1 MADQNQDQLYAMRHS
16 LAHIMATAVTTLWP
30 EAKLGVGPVV
40 ENGFYYDID
49 IPNVTISTDDFAK
62 IEAEMKKIIKEDQ
75 TFEKSEMDIDDAIAW
90 AKDSNQPYKEEL
102 LNDLKRS
109 GTTVAKDL
117 DAEEMGTIAGDD
129 SALEKVGFYTNGSF
143 TDLCR
148 GPHVESTGKV
158 GAFKLMRVAGAYWR
172 GNEKNPQMQRL
183 YGVAFETKEEL
194 DVYLEEVEL
203 AKERDHRKLGRELDL
218 FVISDLVGPGLPLFT
233 PRGATVR
240 RLLNELMR
248 QVGSKYGE
256 QRVEIPHIARTKLY
270 ELSGHAQKFEGELFN
285 VDSHYDIEFKMKP
298 VNCPHH
304 IQIYDAQPR
313 SYKELPLSYTE
324 VTMQYRDEKPGQI
337 GGLQRV
343 RAISVDDGHVFLAP
357 ENIEEAIKDMLN
369 IIKEVHTGLGMYGDH
384 WVSLSLR
391 DPDTPDAYIGDEADW
406 EVAEETLKK
415 VADEM
420 KLDAKP
426 MEGEAALYGPK
437 LDFMYSTLMGK
448 ETQLAT
454 IQLDFATPKRFDLT
468 YTDSNGEDKAP
479 IMIHRAILG
488 SLERFLVILLESTGG
503 WLPLWLAP
511 EQVRILTIN
520 DAVND
525 YVEQIKSVLNETVL
539 MMPVKYNEVRY
550 SVDERNESLGKKIKE
565 ATEMKIPVQLI
576 VGPKDKD
583 AGEVSVRLQNEEKK
597 VKLAE
602 LKEFLLN
609 LSS

>member
-16 LAHIMATAVTTLWP
+16 LAHIMATAVTTIWP
-30 EAKLGVGPVV
+30 EAKLGIGPVV

-75 TFEKSEMDIDDAIAW
+75 AFEKSEMDIDEAISW

-117 DAEEMGTIAGDD
+117 DADEMGTIAGDD
-129 SALEKVGFYTNGSF
+129 SALEGVSFYTNGSF

-183 YGVAFETKEEL
+183 YGVAFETQEEL

-218 FVISDLVGPGLPLFT
+218 FVFSDLVGPGLPLFT

-357 ENIEEAIKDMLN
+357 ENIEQAIKDMLN

-454 IQLDFATPKRFDLT
+454 IQLDFATPKRFNLT
-468 YTDSNGEDKAP
+468 YTDSDGEDKTP

-520 DAVND
+520 DSVND
-525 YVEQIKSVLNETVL
+525 YVEQIKSVLDETVL
-539 MMPVKYNEVRY
+539 MKPVKYNEMRY
-550 SVDERNESLGKKIKE
+550 SVDDRNESLGKKIKE

-602 LKEFLLN
+602 LKDFLLGM
-609 LSS
+609 